1 MELRFGN
8 LEDIISAKKAEV
20 QALQSE
26 LNKLLEE
33 ECENLEKCEL
43 RSQGIPCDQCFLKDE
58 CRDDSKKNFAKAD
71 LLEEEMGRIL
81 KKVKYLLIELFLSQH
96 KDAHIEYLDL
106 ELFPRTNKSPS

>member
-8 LEDIISAKKAEV
+8 LEDIISVKKAEI
-20 QALQSE
+20 QALQGD

-43 RSQGIPCDQCFLKDE
+43 RLQGLSCKQCFLKDE

-71 LLEEEMGRIL
+71 LLEEEMGKIL

-96 KDAHIEYLDL
+96 KDVQLKHLDL
-106 ELFPRTNKSPS
+106 ELFPKTNKSPS